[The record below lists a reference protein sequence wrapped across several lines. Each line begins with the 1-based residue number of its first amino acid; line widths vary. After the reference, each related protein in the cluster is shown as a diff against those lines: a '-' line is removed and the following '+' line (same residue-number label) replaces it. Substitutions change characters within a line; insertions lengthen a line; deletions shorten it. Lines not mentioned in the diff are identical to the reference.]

1 MKQISKTLLFADK
14 ETQDFLRYYDFTLQW
29 HLHFC
34 LHKYMHFKSK
44 WTPVASVKLELN
56 PNVAKIGPG
65 TLVLSSTCFVHKI
78 FPCAKQTN
86 KKNIYIY
93 TRNAS
98 HLSVS
103 LLTII
108 SYPKEWIQG
117 NCDRANEFSQLF
129 CHFAESIKLG
139 FGSVFPNLREGER
152 MN

>member
-86 KKNIYIY
+86 KQKYIYIPEMPVIY
-93 TRNAS
+93 
-98 HLSVS
+98 
-103 LLTII
+103 
-108 SYPKEWIQG
+108 
-117 NCDRANEFSQLF
+117 LF
-129 CHFAESIKLG
+129 LFL
-139 FGSVFPNLREGER
+139 P
-152 MN
+152 